1 MTQKQLS
8 TFYQQSDKE
17 EIASS
22 FLYSKFDRSE
32 TYLVNV
38 KKKVAKFK
46 YGFSEDS
53 AQSFINETPGL
64 CKISK
69 PAIHPMSSTY
79 CVCKKSKRE
88 PKQKRDPSSWLN
100 HLK

>member
-32 TYLVNV
+32 T
-38 KKKVAKFK
+38 
-46 YGFSEDS
+46 
-53 AQSFINETPGL
+53 
-64 CKISK
+64 
-69 PAIHPMSSTY
+69 
-79 CVCKKSKRE
+79 
-88 PKQKRDPSSWLN
+88 
-100 HLK
+100 